1 MSDITIFHNRARSTA
16 CKVPAMIRH
25 GGAGPRVV
33 HCLETLPGRAR
44 SIELLAG
51 LGIAVRER
59 LRRKRTPCDALKL
72 DDPTWTD
79 DRLLGFITAHPIL
92 MNRPPGCDLA
102 VQLLEDR
109 VVFTLA
115 TRKVATRQAERSGE
129 RQQSAEERSRPV
141 NQRSI

>member
-1 MSDITIFHNRARSTA
+1 MSEITIFHNRARSTA

-72 DDPTWTD
+72 DDPAWTD

-92 MNRPPGCDLA
+92 MNRPPRLRPC
-102 VQLLEDR
+102 R
-109 VVFTLA
+109 P
-115 TRKVATRQAERSGE
+115 VAGGSGGIHLGDAQGGDSPGRAQRRGPAER
-129 RQQSAEERSRPV
+129 
-141 NQRSI
+141 